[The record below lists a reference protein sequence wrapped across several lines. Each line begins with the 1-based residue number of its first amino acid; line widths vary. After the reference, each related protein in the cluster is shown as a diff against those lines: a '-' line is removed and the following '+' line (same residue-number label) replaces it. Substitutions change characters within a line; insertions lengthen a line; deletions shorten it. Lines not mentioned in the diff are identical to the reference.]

1 MHQMKGVLV
10 LNCRRIA
17 LALGLLM
24 LPMTSALG
32 QGGAQGI
39 EEVIVTARLL
49 EETLQDVPV
58 TVAAF
63 TEADLDR
70 YNIINL
76 VDAAKMVPNMAISHS
91 GSGNGAVLRLRGIGS
106 SSISAAFDH
115 SVAINLDGVVV
126 NRGRFIH
133 NSYLDMG
140 QLEILKGPQSLYFG
154 KSATAGVVSITTND
168 PGEAFELQASGGSEF
183 EHQGYFGEFVIS
195 APLSDTLGARLA
207 IGFTQNDELF
217 ENYSAKN
224 DAVNV
229 PVTGADEWYG
239 DDSLNSRLTFVWTPM
254 DNFEAKLKYSYSE
267 YNNEGAGTAWAE
279 EFCPEGRHQPTGVP
293 SASTPFRLFQGVDDC
308 KLNGNTSKLNL
319 NPGLR
324 DGLPQ
329 GFDDGRPGLE
339 QDTHFVSL
347 RADWDISESYSLSS
361 TTGWVDLL
369 HWELD
374 DYSYG
379 ASVFGGLHS
388 NVYKSLSQ
396 EFGLASRFDGAVN
409 FQAGFFYQDI
419 EQEFDA
425 YQYAFNLGVMP
436 NIFGPAYAV
445 VGGDPTAA
453 IIGPDPVTGNEYDYN
468 KHHFL
473 ETEVYSAFLAL
484 YWDINE
490 RTEVTMGARYTSED
504 KVGRIEIP
512 YLHAAARLFNWG
524 TPPVIEEGL
533 EFDDE
538 NVSPEVAV
546 NYHVSDEVSVY
557 VAYKEGFKS
566 GGIDNSALP
575 TAALQPDNPDF
586 PDFLI
591 YDSEEAEG
599 FEAGLKGRFLNG
611 ALRFNASAFTYEY
624 SNLQVQLFNS
634 AVIQF
639 FTFNASALETK
650 GLEFDFLWNTAV
662 EGLVVRG
669 AWALTD
675 TAYTEDFVNATDENL
690 NGEDAAGSAD
700 LTGFVGA
707 TYDMSVAPNWRLNLS
722 ADARYSGDYAY
733 TATLNPYVQDSFWVV
748 DAAVS
753 LYSEDG
759 RHQFNLIGRNVTDE
773 IYAIGAG
780 AIPGRCANFMNG
792 ANTCNDTGAN
802 SLDQAVT
809 TPLGRTLSLQY
820 RFSM

>member
-1 MHQMKGVLV
+1 MHQSKGAGRLAA
-10 LNCRRIA
+10 LIIA
-17 LALGLLM
+17 LFAL
-24 LPMTSALG
+24 PAT
-32 QGGAQGI
+32 GAFGEAGVQEI
-39 EEVIVTARLL
+39 EEVIVTARLI

-63 TEADLDR
+63 SEVDLDR
-70 YNIINL
+70 YNITNL
-76 VDAAKMVPNMAISHS
+76 VEAAKMVPNMVIAHG
-91 GSGNGAVLRLRGIGS
+91 GSGNGSNIRLRGIGS

-133 NSYLDMG
+133 NSYLDMS

-168 PGEAFELQASGGSEF
+168 PGQDFELEASGGSEL
-183 EHQGYFGEFVIS
+183 EYQGYFGEIIVS
-195 APLSDTLGARLA
+195 GPLTDTLGARFA

-217 ENYSAKN
+217 ENYQAKH
-224 DAVNV
+224 DPENV
-229 PVTGADEWYG
+229 AVTGADEWYG
-239 DDSLNSRLTFVWTPM
+239 DDSLNSRLTLVWNPR
-254 DNFEAKLKYSYSE
+254 DDFEAKLKYSYSE
-267 YNNEGAGTAWAE
+267 YNSEGAGTAWAE
-279 EFCPEGRHQPTGVP
+279 EFCPEGRQQPTAVP
-293 SASTPFRLFQGVDDC
+293 SAVAPFRLFQGVDDC
-308 KLNGNTSKLNL
+308 QLNGNTSKLHL

-329 GFDDGRPGLE
+329 GYDDGVPGLE

-347 RADWDISESYSLSS
+347 RADWDISESYVLNS
-361 TTGWVDLL
+361 TTGWVDLN

-379 ASVFGGLHS
+379 ASVFGGLHN

-409 FQAGFFYQDI
+409 FQVGLFFQDI
-419 EQEFDA
+419 DQEFDA

-436 NIFGPAYAV
+436 NIFGPLYGR
-445 VGGDPTAA
+445 VGGDPAA
-453 IIGPDPVTGNEYDYN
+453 TIIGPDPVTGNEYDYN

-473 ETEVYSAFLAL
+473 ETEVFSTFAAI
-484 YWDINE
+484 YWDIND
-490 RTEVTMGARYTSED
+490 RTELTAGARYTSED

-512 YLHAAARLFNWG
+512 YLHAGARLFGWG

-538 NVSPEVAV
+538 NVSPEVAI
-546 NYHVSDEVSVY
+546 NYHLNNEISVY

-566 GGIDNSALP
+566 GGLDNSALP
-575 TAALQPDNPDF
+575 TAALQPTNPNY

-624 SNLQVQLFNS
+624 SDLQVQLFNS
-634 AVIQF
+634 SAIQF
-639 FTFNASALETK
+639 FTFNASALETE
-650 GLEFDFLWNTAV
+650 GIEFDLLWNTNV

-675 TAYTEDFVNATDENL
+675 TVYSEDFFTATEENL
-690 NGEDAAGSAD
+690 KGEDGAGSAD

-707 TYDMSVAPNWRLNLS
+707 TYDMSVASGWRLNLS
-722 ADARYSGDYAY
+722 ADARYSGEYAY
-733 TATLNPYVQDSFWVV
+733 TATLNPYIQDSFWVV

-773 IYAIGAG
+773 IYAITAG

-792 ANTCNDTGAN
+792 AATCNDTGAN

-820 RFSM
+820 RFTM